1 MAHEAWRL
9 LAEKIN
15 NKPLL
20 ITEDALTP
28 ILSYLENRT
37 EAAISNED
45 TKRRNAPSIAERT
58 AMIPVSGSLSYE
70 KTWLGAM
77 CGMTS
82 YQQLVEDVEEM
93 LDLGAKTIVLDVDS
107 GGGEAYGCFET
118 AMSIKKRVSDA
129 GAKLI
134 TYVDGMAAS
143 AAYAL
148 ASVADEV
155 IINPMAEAGSIG
167 VLIRLIDSSE
177 AMKKAGYKQIYI
189 TSAKSKVPFDADGG
203 FKKEFLE
210 DLQSRVDKLHT
221 QFLDHVSMNR
231 NISTESI
238 NNMQAKVFDAEKALQ
253 LGLVDKIMSHE
264 DFFEYLAD
272 LEEKSSPMITNIFKP
287 KAKASTEAITTTE
300 EDDAMKL
307 AELQAQYEDVV
318 AKLTASVDQVASL
331 ESQVLEALASVDEKD
346 AELNAALSELNAIKQ
361 ASLEA
366 ANADKMAKLA
376 AVYGDD
382 QAQEM
387 FDALSAL
394 PEAAFDKI
402 VSAKRLDNQTVAQ
415 SPMFQEVGVTGDAE
429 TKEPMTAEQIL
440 VARLQK
446 QKAQ

>member
-118 AMSIKKRVSDA
+118 AMSIKKRVADA

-361 ASLEA
+361 ANLEA

-402 VSAKRLDNQTVAQ
+402 VSAKRLDNETVTK
-415 SPMFQEVGVTGDAE
+415 SPMFQELGVTGESE
-429 TKEPMTAEQIL
+429 TKEPLTADQIL